1 MKDIRF
7 LGIENDSLLLES
19 EDGEQFRLNLDDDLR
34 RTLRREPAATEEAE
48 QISPREIQIEIR
60 SGVSIADLAD
70 RTGASIEYIEK
81 FAATVLD
88 ELQHVIAS
96 ALAVRIQV
104 PGDRFNEPIHAEF
117 GEVVSERLSKNRA
130 TGISWSSRKDETGT
144 WMVQCNFKAGSNEQE
159 AIWSFDLRKLVL
171 TPENETALQLQTQ
184 TALTPAAKAPLVK
197 PVVADDPLV
206 PTGSIR
212 VDAPAPKPEPVAV
225 PTPVKPAID
234 TSAIDLNNMAT
245 TTDLT
250 DILRKRAAEAAEKTT
265 TLEVVPEPES
275 QSESVAE
282 PVVVEPVTEAIPKT
296 DKTQVV
302 DLDATQPIEPAPK
315 KGRIPV
321 QSWEEILLSTRS
333 EDDQAN

>member
-7 LGIENDSLLLES
+7 LGIEGDSLLLES

-34 RTLRREPAATEEAE
+34 RTLRREPTANDEAE

-60 SGVSIADLAD
+60 SGVSIADLAE
-70 RTGASIEYIEK
+70 RTGASVEYIEK

-104 PGDRFNEPIHAEF
+104 PGDRFNEPVHAEF

-130 TGISWSSRKDETGT
+130 TGVSWSSRKDESGT
-144 WMVQCNFKAGSNEQE
+144 WLVQCNFKTGSNNQE
-159 AIWSFDLRKLVL
+159 ALWSFDLRKLVL

-184 TALTPAAKAPLVK
+184 SALMQTPKAPVVK

-212 VDAPAPKPEPVAV
+212 VDAPASKPEPVIA

-234 TSAIDLNNMAT
+234 TSAIDLDNMAT

-265 TLEVVPEPES
+265 TLEVVPEPEP
-275 QSESVAE
+275 QPEAAIE
-282 PVVVEPVTEAIPKT
+282 PIVEPATVVIPKT

-315 KGRIPV
+315 KGRVPV